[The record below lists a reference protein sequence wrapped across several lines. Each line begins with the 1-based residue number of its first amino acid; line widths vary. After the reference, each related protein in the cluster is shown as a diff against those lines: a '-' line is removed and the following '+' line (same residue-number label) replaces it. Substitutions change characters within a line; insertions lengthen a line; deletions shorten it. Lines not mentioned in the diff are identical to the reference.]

1 VLKLITLKGTRKYML
16 NTTTSKFKTLKT
28 KILALITIALLIIG
42 VIAVISNVM
51 LSSQINRYQKL
62 IEVENSAASQI
73 GAVNLQ
79 FKTQVQEWKNVLL
92 RGHQAEDREK
102 YWAKFVQQHELVQ
115 ELATD
120 ILSLN
125 LSASI
130 GNQVRE
136 FRQIHASLLSKYEIG
151 KQAFVDANFDHKKGD
166 SAVRGIDRAPAKTL
180 ETLVK
185 DIQKQ
190 LNNKNAVLESQA
202 NQSKWMANIAIFASV
217 VISIIFANLYMNKRV
232 IKPIVSLIKQLK
244 ALSQGDFNAAAIAN
258 RKDEI
263 GEMSFAIQV
272 LSHKLRNVCE
282 HLQEIQVK
290 LAEVSS
296 GITQGSSKL
305 VSSSEQQN
313 IQTMDASAATAKM
326 TLMSAQVANDINQ
339 ATELAIKAKE
349 SASSSQKVMQET
361 IETIRMS
368 SKQIK
373 ETANVIEHLD
383 DDAKNVGSV
392 VDVIN
397 SIAEQTNLLAL
408 NAAIEAARAG
418 EQGRGFAVVAD
429 EVRTLASRTQKS
441 TEEIQTIIA
450 KLQQGALSAVEAIRI
465 GSQNVQLSEEKV
477 QQADS
482 ILRSVDT
489 SVFHITELNQK
500 VSQAMAIQAQAS
512 KEINETIESLR
523 EVSELNHK
531 EAQDLQKDN
540 TILSEIKSDL
550 ELEVRTLSS

>member
-1 VLKLITLKGTRKYML
+1 ML

-28 KILALITIALLIIG
+28 KILTLITIALLIIG

-115 ELATD
+115 QLATD

-130 GNQVRE
+130 ENQVRE

-151 KQAFVDANFDHKKGD
+151 RQAFVDANFDHKKGD
-166 SAVRGIDRAPAKTL
+166 SAVRGIDRAPTKTL

-202 NQSKWMANIAIFASV
+202 NQSKWMAIFAIFASV

-258 RKDEI
+258 REDEI

-282 HLQEIQVK
+282 HLQEIQEK

-296 GITQGSSKL
+296 GITQGSNKL

-313 IQTMDASAATAKM
+313 TQTMDASAATAKM
-326 TLMSAQVANDINQ
+326 TLMSAQVASDINQ

-368 SKQIK
+368 STQIK

-450 KLQQGALSAVEAIRI
+450 KLQQGALNAVEAIRI

-482 ILRSVDT
+482 ILRTVDT

>member
-1 VLKLITLKGTRKYML
+1 ML
-16 NTTTSKFKTLKT
+16 NKTTSKFKTLKT
-28 KILALITIALLIIG
+28 KILALVTVALLIIG
-42 VIAVISNVM
+42 VIAVISNIM

-62 IEVENSAASQI
+62 IEVENTAVSQI
-73 GAVNLQ
+73 DAVNLQ

-92 RGHQAEDREK
+92 RGHQEEDREK
-102 YWAKFVQQHELVQ
+102 YWSKFVQQHELVQ
-115 ELATD
+115 QLATD

-125 LSASI
+125 LNSSI
-130 GNQVRE
+130 DAQVLE
-136 FRQIHASLLSKYEIG
+136 FKQIHASLLSKYEIG
-151 KQAFVDANFDHKKGD
+151 KQAFIEANFDHKKGD
-166 SAVRGIDRAPAKTL
+166 SVVRGIDRAPAKTL
-180 ETLVK
+180 ETLVREV
-185 DIQKQ
+185 QQQ
-190 LNNKNAVLESQA
+190 LSNKNAVLETQA
-202 NQSKWMANIAIFASV
+202 NQSKWIAIFAIFISV

-232 IKPIVSLIKQLK
+232 IKPIVSLITQLK
-244 ALSQGDFNAAAIAN
+244 ALSQGDFNASVVAN
-258 RKDEI
+258 REDEI
-263 GEMSFAIQV
+263 GEMSVAIQV

-282 HLQEIQVK
+282 HLQEIQAK
-290 LAEVSS
+290 LAKVSN
-296 GITQGSSKL
+296 GITRGADKL
-305 VSSSEQQN
+305 VSSSKQQN
-313 IQTMDASAATAKM
+313 TQTMDASAATTEMA
-326 TLMSAQVANDINQ
+326 LMSAQVTSDINQ
-339 ATELAIKAKE
+339 ATQLAIEAKE
-349 SASSSQKVMQET
+349 SATSSQKVMQET

-373 ETANVIEHLD
+373 DTAKVIEHLD
-383 DDAKNVGSV
+383 DDAKNVGTV

-450 KLQQGALSAVEAIRI
+450 KLQQGAINAVEAIRI

-482 ILRSVDT
+482 ILRTVDT

-500 VSQAMAIQAQAS
+500 VFLAMASQEQAS
-512 KEINETIESLR
+512 KGISETIESLR
-523 EVSELNHK
+523 KVSELNHE
-531 EAQDLQKDN
+531 EAQDLQTDN
-540 TILSEIKSDL
+540 TILSEIKLDL

>member
-1 VLKLITLKGTRKYML
+1 LKLITQNGAKVHML
-16 NTTTSKFKTLKT
+16 NKTTSKFKTLKT
-28 KILALITIALLIIG
+28 KILALVTVALLIIG
-42 VIAVISNVM
+42 VIAVISNIM

-62 IEVENSAASQI
+62 IEVENTAVSQI
-73 GAVNLQ
+73 AAVNLQ

-92 RGHQAEDREK
+92 RGHQEEDREK
-102 YWAKFVQQHELVQ
+102 YWSKFVQQHELVQ
-115 ELATD
+115 QLATD

-125 LSASI
+125 LNSSI
-130 GNQVRE
+130 ETQVLE

-151 KQAFVDANFDHKKGD
+151 KQAFIEANFDHKKGD

-185 DIQKQ
+185 EVQQQ

-202 NQSKWMANIAIFASV
+202 NQSKWIAIFAIFISV

-232 IKPIVSLIKQLK
+232 IKPIVSLITQLK
-244 ALSQGDFNAAAIAN
+244 ALSQGDFNASVVAN
-258 RKDEI
+258 REDEI
-263 GEMSFAIQV
+263 GEMSVAIQV

-282 HLQEIQVK
+282 HLQEIQAK
-290 LAEVSS
+290 LAKVSN
-296 GITQGSSKL
+296 GITQGANKL
-305 VSSSEQQN
+305 VSSSKQQN
-313 IQTMDASAATAKM
+313 TQTMDAAAATTEMA
-326 TLMSAQVANDINQ
+326 LMSVQVTSDINQ
-339 ATELAIKAKE
+339 ATQLAKEAKE
-349 SASSSQKVMQET
+349 SATSSQKVMQET

-373 ETANVIEHLD
+373 DTAKVIEHLD
-383 DDAKNVGSV
+383 DDAKNVGTV

-450 KLQQGALSAVEAIRI
+450 KLQQGAINAVEAIRI

-482 ILRSVDT
+482 ILRAVDT

-500 VSQAMAIQAQAS
+500 VSLAMASQEQAS
-512 KEINETIESLR
+512 KGISETIESLR
-523 EVSELNHK
+523 KVSELNHE
-531 EAQDLQKDN
+531 EAQDLQTDN
-540 TILSEIKSDL
+540 TILSEIKLDL
-550 ELEVRTLSS
+550 ELEVRTLSN

>member
-1 VLKLITLKGTRKYML
+1 MI

-28 KILALITIALLIIG
+28 KILALITVALLIIG

-115 ELATD
+115 QLATD

-130 GNQVRE
+130 ENQVRE
-136 FRQIHASLLSKYEIG
+136 FKQIHASLLSKYEIG
-151 KQAFVDANFDHKKGD
+151 KQAFVDASFDHKKGD

-190 LNNKNAVLESQA
+190 LNDKNAVLESQA
-202 NQSKWMANIAIFASV
+202 NQSKWMAIFAIFASV

-244 ALSQGDFNAAAIAN
+244 ALSQGDFNAAVIAN
-258 RKDEI
+258 REDEI
-263 GEMSFAIQV
+263 GEMSVAIQV

-290 LAEVSS
+290 LANVSS
-296 GITQGSSKL
+296 GITQGSIKL
-305 VSSSEQQN
+305 VSSSKQQN
-313 IQTMDASAATAKM
+313 TQTMDASAATAKM
-326 TLMSAQVANDINQ
+326 TLMSAQVASDINQ

-383 DDAKNVGSV
+383 DDAKTVGSV

-450 KLQQGALSAVEAIRI
+450 KLQQGALNAVEAIRI

-477 QQADS
+477 HQADS
-482 ILRSVDT
+482 ILRTVDT
-489 SVFHITELNQK
+489 SVFSITELNQK

>member
-1 VLKLITLKGTRKYML
+1 ML